1 VLRIRALIQP
11 FSIVVIFLPWL
22 FIPIISPFC
31 KWHYSFAFT
40 HFHFHSPR
48 YLALKEKIFPGSTL
62 CTTTHNKHIEVLTI
76 KDFGFSSFPLLFS
89 NNNTRT
95 TDPSLG
101 TTRSFRKMA
110 LRRLHI
116 KPSVP
121 KEASTSEGEDEVMDD
136 EDEDTDEEDDD
147 ANEEDE
153 ANEEN
158 DAVEKHEV
166 GDEHEII
173 ERILS
178 AIDYS
183 KAKKKARQSVKQTT
197 RFTLSKDTD
206 RLALNL
212 LREATNN
219 GLAKLIFTTPEEE
232 CYEIAAPDQ
241 PQHMGLDPQWW
252 EGKSAAEIRAGPLAD
267 GEDIEVADS
276 FLKKKKAKSGKRNE
290 KRRVQRSKKKVE
302 DKLAEGLRRQEAG
315 ERMWNES
322 RQRRR

>member
-1 VLRIRALIQP
+1 
-11 FSIVVIFLPWL
+11 VVIYLPWL

-31 KWHYSFAFT
+31 KWHHSFAFT
-40 HFHFHSPR
+40 HFHFHSSR
-48 YLALKEKIFPGSTL
+48 YLALKKKISPGSIL
-62 CTTTHNKHIEVLTI
+62 CTITRNKHIEALTTL
-76 KDFGFSSFPLLFS
+76 KGFGFSSFPLLFS

-183 KAKKKARQSVKQTT
+183 KAKKKAGQSVKQTT

-206 RLALNL
+206 RSAFNL

-219 GLAKLIFTTPEEE
+219 GLAKLIFTNPEEE

-241 PQHMGLDPQWW
+241 PQHMGLDP
-252 EGKSAAEIRAGPLAD
+252 
-267 GEDIEVADS
+267 
-276 FLKKKKAKSGKRNE
+276 
-290 KRRVQRSKKKVE
+290 
-302 DKLAEGLRRQEAG
+302 
-315 ERMWNES
+315 
-322 RQRRR
+322 